1 MASSSFA
8 SLAAMIA
15 GGAAAIYV
23 DREYGAEYS
32 QKIKLSDTNT
42 LTITPGAMGAAA
54 LLVGLAFVP
63 GSSPMLKS
71 VLTGLAG
78 GAAVYEGANL
88 VEDQLFPLLGMP
100 KQSVTGP
107 QIPANSTQAPMMAAG
122 QFPRGVP
129 RWQTNAALRSLGR
142 VG

>member
-1 MASSSFA
+1 MASSNALA

-63 GSSPMLKS
+63 GSRPMLKG
-71 VLTGLAG
+71 VVAGLAG

-100 KQSVTGP
+100 KNAVTGP
-107 QIPANSTQAPMMAAG
+107 QIPPAAPVARH
-122 QFPRGVP
+122 FPRGVP
-129 RWQTNAALRSLGR
+129 RWQTSAALRSLGPAR
-142 VG
+142 

>member
-1 MASSSFA
+1 MASSLLA
-8 SLAAMIA
+8 SLAAQIA

-54 LLVGLAFVP
+54 LLLGLAFVP
-63 GSSPMLKS
+63 GSAGPMLKS
-71 VLTGLAG
+71 VLAGLAG
-78 GAAVYEGANL
+78 GALVYEGANL
-88 VEDQLFPLLGMP
+88 VEDQVFPLLGMP
-100 KQSVTGP
+100 KNSVTGP
-107 QIPANSTQAPMMAAG
+107 QIPAGAAATTAG
-122 QFPRGVP
+122 RLRGVP
-129 RWQTNAALRSLGR
+129 RWQTSAALRSLGR

>member
-1 MASSSFA
+1 MASSTLA

-15 GGAAAIYV
+15 GGAGAIYV

-63 GSSPMLKS
+63 GGSTTFKA
-71 VLTGLAG
+71 VLAGLAG
-78 GAAVYEGANL
+78 GALVYEGANL
-88 VEDQLFPLLGMP
+88 VEDQVFPLLGMP
-100 KQSVTGP
+100 KNSVTGP
-107 QIPANSTQAPMMAAG
+107 QLPAAQQTAG
-122 QFPRGVP
+122 YLRGVP

-142 VG
+142 VS

>member
-1 MASSSFA
+1 MASSALA

-63 GSSPMLKS
+63 GSSPMLKG
-71 VLTGLAG
+71 VVAGLAG

-88 VEDQLFPLLGMP
+88 VEDQIFPLLGMP
-100 KQSVTGP
+100 KNSVTGP
-107 QIPANSTQAPMMAAG
+107 QLPQAAAAQTAG
-122 QFPRGVP
+122 YLRGVP
-129 RWQTNAALRSLGR
+129 RWQTSAALRSLGR
-142 VG
+142 AG

>member
-1 MASSSFA
+1 MASSSLA

-15 GGAAAIYV
+15 GAAAAIYV

-42 LTITPGAMGAAA
+42 LTVTPGAMGAAA

-63 GSSPMLKS
+63 GSSNAMLRG

-88 VEDQLFPLLGMP
+88 VEDQVFPLLGMP
-100 KQSVTGP
+100 KNAVTGP
-107 QIPANSTQAPMMAAG
+107 QIAPAGTPAAAG
-122 QFPRGVP
+122 RLRGVP
-129 RWQTNAALRSLGR
+129 RWQTSAALRSLGR
-142 VG
+142 AG